1 MPLREHNR
9 GSQGQREGRPFEG
22 YELRRPP
29 EINAAMAAKRWRELN
44 SLLHSLMV
52 LHGDLHDRHVSPHI
66 LRTSRTIVSASQ
78 ALLVAPD
85 ARGAFRVRAHLGLP
99 RGGRERAGQAG
110 RMADAALRARKPL
123 LVSDPAEPELISE
136 LRLLGA
142 ASCLTVPIVPGGYPW
157 GAIQLLR
164 PEPFHE
170 EEAVLIWI
178 YVMVLEEALS
188 KTLLAVRFA
197 FSGEPAGDDGLLDYG
212 TFLSRLEDEVGRLGW
227 SGRPLSVLRLDWRP
241 VAPDPAGDSRPLL
254 RAARLV
260 HRSIRP
266 SDLVA
271 AGPQGELIVALPG
284 ANPGQAA
291 IVAQTIRRNLVQ
303 SRVLGAE
310 NGVILS
316 LRISS
321 ASHPVDGASGAELLK
336 VLATAGEAE
345 SRRAG
350 S

>member
-1 MPLREHNR
+1 
-9 GSQGQREGRPFEG
+9 
-22 YELRRPP
+22 
-29 EINAAMAAKRWRELN
+29 MAANRWRELN
-44 SLLHSLMV
+44 RLLHSLMV
-52 LHGDLHDRHVSPHI
+52 LHGDLHSRQVSPHI
-66 LRTSRTIVSASQ
+66 LRTSRTIVSASH

-85 ARGAFRVRAHLGLP
+85 ALGEFRVRADLGFP
-99 RGGRERAGQAG
+99 RRGRERAAQTG
-110 RMADAALRARKPL
+110 RMAGAALGARKPL
-123 LVSDPAEPELISE
+123 LVSDPSEPELIAE

-142 ASCLTVPIVPGGYPW
+142 ASCLTVPIVPGGQPW

-188 KTLLAVRFA
+188 KTLLSLRADFP
-197 FSGEPAGDDGLLDYG
+197 GELAGDGLLDYG
-212 TFLSRLEDEVGRLGW
+212 SFRSRLDDEVGRLGW
-227 SGRPLSVLRLDWRP
+227 SGRPLSLLRIEWRS
-241 VAPDPAGDSRPLL
+241 VAPDPAGDSRPLI
-254 RAARLV
+254 RAARIV

-271 AGPQGELIVALPG
+271 AGPHGELIIALPG

-291 IVAQTIRRNLVQ
+291 VVAQTIRRNLIQ
-303 SRVLGAE
+303 SRILGAE

-336 VLATAGEAE
+336 VLAAAGEAE
-345 SRRAG
+345 ARQAG

>member
-1 MPLREHNR
+1 
-9 GSQGQREGRPFEG
+9 
-22 YELRRPP
+22 
-29 EINAAMAAKRWRELN
+29 MA
-44 SLLHSLMV
+44 
-52 LHGDLHDRHVSPHI
+52 
-66 LRTSRTIVSASQ
+66 
-78 ALLVAPD
+78 
-85 ARGAFRVRAHLGLP
+85 
-99 RGGRERAGQAG
+99 GG
-110 RMADAALRARKPL
+110 ALRARKPL
-123 LVSDPAEPELISE
+123 LVHDPPEPALISE

-142 ASCLTVPIVPGGYPW
+142 AACLTVPIVPGGHPW

-178 YVMVLEEALS
+178 YVMVLEDALS
-188 KTLLAVRFA
+188 KTLLSLRVDLA
-197 FSGEPAGDDGLLDYG
+197 GEPAGDDLLDYAS
-212 TFLSRLEDEVGRLGW
+212 FESRLEDEIGRLGW
-227 SGRPLSVLRLDWRP
+227 SGRPLSLLRIEWRSL
-241 VAPDPAGDSRPLL
+241 AFDPAGDSPPLM
-254 RAARLV
+254 RAARIV

-291 IVAQTIRRNLVQ
+291 VVAQTIRRNLIQ

-316 LRISS
+316 LRISC